1 MTQAPSGRRRPPCP
15 VPSRD
20 TAPGAGP
27 SRATAP
33 GAARRL
39 ALAGLA
45 AGLAVVSAAACG
57 NILPPRDLKAPA
69 VSVAGVALDS
79 ISSERARFTLRLAT
93 RNPNT
98 VDIPLSN
105 VRLDFALLGQPLLSG
120 APVEESFTLPAGGE
134 REVPVSF
141 SVATADLRALLG
153 RLLSA
158 STSES
163 TWELKG
169 TAQWGSWPLPIPF
182 SRKGDLRS
190 LGRLGELLRL

>member
-1 MTQAPSGRRRPPCP
+1 MSASDRPGELCRTPRHAPRLRP
-15 VPSRD
+15 
-20 TAPGAGP
+20 
-27 SRATAP
+27 
-33 GAARRL
+33 ARRL

-45 AGLAVVSAAACG
+45 AALAGLSAGACG
-57 NILPPRDLKAPA
+57 NILPPRDLKAPT
-69 VSVAGVALDS
+69 VSVAGLAIDS
-79 ISSERARFTLRLAT
+79 ISAERARFTLRLAT

-120 APVEESFTLPAGGE
+120 APVEESFTLPAGSE

-153 RLLSA
+153 RLLSGPA
-158 STSES
+158 AES

-169 TAQWGSWPLPIPF
+169 SAQWGSWPLPIPF

-190 LGRLGELLRL
+190 LGRLGELLRF